1 MTVVLSA
8 FLAET
13 QTAHDRNTFTSI
25 GEESGRFGWRV
36 QHLFLAIQL
45 DCLEKPGRKR
55 VVLIWLGSCVL
66 TRLCFVNNDHKITSY
81 LKRRVK

>member
-13 QTAHDRNTFTSI
+13 QTAHDRKRAVWM
-25 GEESGRFGWRV
+25 ESTAS
-36 QHLFLAIQL
+36 FLATVWKNQG
-45 DCLEKPGRKR
+45 GRE
-55 VVLIWLGSCVL
+55 LIWLGSCAL
-66 TRLCFVNNDHKITSY
+66 ARLCFVYNDHKITSC

>member
-36 QHLFLAIQL
+36 QHLFLATVWKNQG
-45 DCLEKPGRKR
+45 GRE
-55 VVLIWLGSCVL
+55 LIWLGSCVL
-66 TRLCFVNNDHKITSY
+66 TRLCFVNNDHKITSC

>member
-36 QHLFLAIQL
+36 QHLFLATVWKNQG
-45 DCLEKPGRKR
+45 GRE
-55 VVLIWLGSCVL
+55 SC
-66 TRLCFVNNDHKITSY
+66 
-81 LKRRVK
+81 